1 MMQKST
7 VILPKTNLL
16 PSRKFRNQCKISFI
30 TSIPDKFLFY
40 LLNPHSTFQSRPN
53 KMECYRAGFVYNN
66 HRYFNYYYLLL
77 IRQSVHSILSECH
90 LNIPSSIFQWTENLL
105 MDISKT
111 RETKFEV
118 AHFINQHKLGFHNFK
133 LFSEQSEGFF
143 PPSLTF
149 CTHT

>member
-77 IRQSVHSILSECH
+77 VRQSVHSILSECH

-118 AHFINQHKLGFHNFK
+118 AHFPGMRWLKVK
-133 LFSEQSEGFF
+133 
-143 PPSLTF
+143 
-149 CTHT
+149 

>member
-66 HRYFNYYYLLL
+66 HRYFNYYYLGTPGTTIRPLNL
-77 IRQSVHSILSECH
+77 IRMSSKYPFLYFSMDRKSFNGHFKSERNEILSC
-90 LNIPSSIFQWTENLL
+90 P
-105 MDISKT
+105 
-111 RETKFEV
+111 
-118 AHFINQHKLGFHNFK
+118 
-133 LFSEQSEGFF
+133 FSRNEMAQSEIKSRGG
-143 PPSLTF
+143 
-149 CTHT
+149 